1 MQNVCLQTYRSN
13 RISYKLS
20 YFLRKIQTLRVN
32 KSRILTIK
40 NAKFSGYYFYMN
52 FTIWEDFQICISI
65 PLMFLKLFWKFWKN
79 SRNSFVMEFLFRK
92 LRAYKLQTSA
102 VCVSKVLENSSSKD
116 YSWVTFYRSRR
127 YRLSCQIAVLNSFL
141 ENFQGGLQAHLKK
154 TPHGY
159 VTGKF
164 PKVLLRFV
172 SRTNFITPTRLKL
185 IKK

>member
-1 MQNVCLQTYRSN
+1 M
-13 RISYKLS
+13 K
-20 YFLRKIQTLRVN
+20 TLRVN
-32 KSRILTIK
+32 NSRILTIK

-52 FTIWEDFQICISI
+52 FNIWEDFQICISI

-116 YSWVTFYRSRR
+116 YSGATFYRSSR
-127 YRLSCQIAVLNSFL
+127 YSLFSQIAVLNSFL
-141 ENFQGGLQAHLKK
+141 ENFQGGLQVHLKK

-164 PKVLLRFV
+164 PKFLLRFV

-185 IKK
+185 VKK